1 MRFWPRKKVS
11 TIDPTT
17 AVQDDPLILREAR
30 AIAPKAN
37 SGKGPG
43 KYFGEVVIPQSQIN
57 IAGDMVRE
65 MSGLA
70 DKMAAA
76 QRKAELDNQVAEA
89 LLEGAQAIA
98 RSKERT
104 EVLFNEEVVDKLRK
118 SFEELGQAPPPMRD
132 EAEVLAAQRQLV
144 REMAILTNAVS

>member
-1 MRFWPRKKVS
+1 MLPVRTARKSSILARAAHSHICYTSTRKEGKGGKAMRFWPRKKVS

-118 SFEELGQAPPPMRD
+118 S
-132 EAEVLAAQRQLV
+132 
-144 REMAILTNAVS
+144 